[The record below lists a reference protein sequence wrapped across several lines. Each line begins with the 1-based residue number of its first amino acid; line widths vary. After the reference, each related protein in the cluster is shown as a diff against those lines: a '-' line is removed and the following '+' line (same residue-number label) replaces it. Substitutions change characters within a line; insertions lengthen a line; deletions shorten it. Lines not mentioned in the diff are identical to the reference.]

1 MLFDLNLAFVY
12 KTISML
18 SGSASTVALLAL
30 GGIFR
35 FSAVSRLKYKIIVGV
50 LVRTILCPLICLSAA
65 YMLAFLLSRISCF
78 VCALWNSSCSFYC
91 SKKFRNGQRWR
102 TYRTTCSLDNA
113 CKCVYS
119 FWNNFCLCSAWNFKS
134 VKKSS
139 DLLLKNCK
147 NNKSKDL

>member
-30 GGIFR
+30 GGNFT

-65 YMLAFLLSRISCF
+65 YMLGFVSLEFLALIALYGTPLAVSTVPTSSEMGSDGELAGLLVVWTTLVSAFTLFGIIF
-78 VCALWNSSCSFYC
+78 ACAQH
-91 SKKFRNGQRWR
+91 GI
-102 TYRTTCSLDNA
+102 
-113 CKCVYS
+113 
-119 FWNNFCLCSAWNFKS
+119 
-134 VKKSS
+134 
-139 DLLLKNCK
+139 LKV
-147 NNKSKDL
+147 